1 MEIAQQSLDVHEPS
15 LPRQWNRLRHYE
27 DKDAEAYYHVVPKVH
42 YRQMYYYQ
50 AIDSAIAT
58 ITDYLRKSDR
68 YTIYAK
74 VAQV

>member
-15 LPRQWNRLRHYE
+15 LPRQWKRPRHYE

-42 YRQMYYYQ
+42 YRHMYYQ
-50 AIDSAIAT
+50 AIDSAIST

-68 YTIYAK
+68 YNIYAK
-74 VAQV
+74 VEQV